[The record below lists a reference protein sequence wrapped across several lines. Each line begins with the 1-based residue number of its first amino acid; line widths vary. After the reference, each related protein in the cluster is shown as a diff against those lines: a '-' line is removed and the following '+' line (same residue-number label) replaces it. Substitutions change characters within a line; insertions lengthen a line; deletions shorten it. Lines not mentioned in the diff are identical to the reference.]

1 MDDHVT
7 YEEMRVRPASM
18 AGGGS
23 LVIRAETTPGGE
35 SDIPVENCR
44 AQLERILK
52 SAEFDATDRERRF
65 LSYVVDETLAGRSS
79 RIKAYSIAVEVFGR
93 DASFDP
99 QADPIVRVEAGHLRR
114 AIERYYLTAGQ
125 TDPILITIPKGGY
138 VPNFSLRSMP
148 RPVEEEPAATPA
160 PTPLLQPRWRNNPR
174 LALAATIFVAGA
186 IILAWLGYSSR
197 LAPSKPEI
205 PRLQVEWFDD
215 LNGTGESAALARGL
229 TQEVISQLSKF
240 KDIVVVQS
248 PGPATLPQ
256 ARYVLAGSVDLSA
269 DTFRFRVRMLNRA
282 DGSVLWAQSY
292 DGATTVPDLLK
303 AQADV
308 AQNVATSLAQSY
320 GVIFRADARLA
331 VPDAP
336 DDWAAYSC
344 TLSFYSYRADY
355 DPKAR
360 SSVRSCLE
368 RAVERFPAYAT
379 AWALLSQIY
388 IDDVRFRYPFDP
400 VTSQP
405 LLDKALAA
413 AKRATELEPLNVR
426 GLQAEMFA
434 LYFRNEF
441 DAAMRVGSRAL
452 TLNPN
457 DTEFMGEYG
466 DRLAM
471 SGKWNEG
478 CALVVQS
485 HERNPGPLAYYE
497 VSLALCSYFQGDY
510 QQAAM
515 WIRKANVPS
524 NALYQVVAAAVFAE
538 GGFKAEAERSRAWLV
553 EHEPDL
559 VSNLPE
565 EASLRFGRPQDVDFF
580 LGSLKKAGLEFPDE
594 RSASVN

>member
-1 MDDHVT
+1 M
-7 YEEMRVRPASM
+7 
-18 AGGGS
+18 
-23 LVIRAETTPGGE
+23 IRAETTPGGE
-35 SDIPVENCR
+35 SDVPIENCR

-125 TDPILITIPKGGY
+125 TDPILISIPKGGY
-138 VPNFSLRSMP
+138 VPIFSLRP
-148 RPVEEEPAATPA
+148 TPGPVEDEPAETPA
-160 PTPLLQPRWRNNPR
+160 PAPLLQPRWRNNPR
-174 LALAATIFVAGA
+174 LALATTILVAGA
-186 IILAWLGYSSR
+186 MILAWLGYSSR

-215 LNGTGESAALARGL
+215 LNGTGQSAALARGL

-248 PGPATLPQ
+248 PDPAALPQ
-256 ARYVLAGSVDLSA
+256 ARYLLAGSVDLSDDA
-269 DTFRFRVRMLNRA
+269 FRFRVRMLNRA

-292 DGATTVPDLLK
+292 DGATTVPGLLK

-320 GVIFRADARLA
+320 GVIFQADARLTF
-331 VPDAP
+331 PNPP

-344 TLSFYSYRADY
+344 TLSYYAYRANF
-355 DPKAR
+355 DPTAR
-360 SSVRSCLE
+360 LSVRSCLE
-368 RAVERFPAYAT
+368 KAVERFPKYAT
-379 AWALLSQIY
+379 AWALLSQTY

-400 VTSQP
+400 AWSP
-405 LLDKALAA
+405 ASLDRALAA
-413 AKRATELEPLNVR
+413 ARRAVELEPLNIR
-426 GLQAEMFA
+426 GLQAQMFA
-434 LYFRNEF
+434 LYLKKEVN
-441 DAAMRVGSRAL
+441 AAMSVGSRAMAI
-452 TLNPN
+452 NPN

-466 DRLAM
+466 YRLAM
-471 SGKWNEG
+471 SGKWDEG
-478 CALVVQS
+478 CALVAEAR
-485 HERNPGPLAYYE
+485 ERNPGPLAYYE
-497 VSLALCSYFQGDY
+497 AALAVCSYFRGDY

-524 NALYQVVAAAVFAE
+524 NALYHVIAAAVFAE
-538 GGFKAEAERSRAWLV
+538 GGLKAEAEHERAWLV

-559 VSNLPE
+559 VSNLAE
-565 EASLRFGRPQDVDFF
+565 ETSFRFARSEDVEMF
-580 LGSLKKAGLEFPDE
+580 LGSLKKAGLEFPDG